1 MTTAQAKIFIEFVAL
16 LILSRELMEAFAR
29 SERSFEEVMRFLSG
43 NEVDIEQEYNIP
55 VSQEFREEVKV
66 MCNLSTGIEERATKE
81 ATEETSEKFILNMH
95 RKGYTLEQ
103 IADVAETSVDEI
115 EAVIRRKETIIV
127 ERARTPFYRT
137 KKIR

>member
-1 MTTAQAKIFIEFVAL
+1 
-16 LILSRELMEAFAR
+16 MEAFAR

-55 VSQEFREEVKV
+55 VNQEFREEVKV

-127 ERARTPFYRT
+127 
-137 KKIR
+137 

>member
-1 MTTAQAKIFIEFVAL
+1 MHRLIGAL
-16 LILSRELMEAFAR
+16 LS
-29 SERSFEEVMRFLSG
+29 SG
-43 NEVDIEQEYNIP
+43 LNEQQKLDIIEQEYNIP

-127 ERARTPFYRT
+127 
-137 KKIR
+137 

>member
-115 EAVIRRKETIIV
+115 EAVIRRKETIIG
-127 ERARTPFYRT
+127 
-137 KKIR
+137 